1 MSFTI
6 AVDGKEI
13 TLNPQPEPI
22 EPTKLPI
29 IETYY
34 KAVPIR
40 TSDLTLRWKPGIESI
55 RKLEEIVSKME
66 LLEEFRI
73 DPTSETARK
82 FIFGELKS

>member
-13 TLNPQPEPI
+13 TLNPQPEPV

-40 TSDLTLRWKPGIESI
+40 TSNLTLRLKSDTES
-55 RKLEEIVSKME
+55 RGKLGEIISKIE
-66 LLEEFRI
+66 LLEEFGI
-73 DPTSETARK
+73 DSTSETARK